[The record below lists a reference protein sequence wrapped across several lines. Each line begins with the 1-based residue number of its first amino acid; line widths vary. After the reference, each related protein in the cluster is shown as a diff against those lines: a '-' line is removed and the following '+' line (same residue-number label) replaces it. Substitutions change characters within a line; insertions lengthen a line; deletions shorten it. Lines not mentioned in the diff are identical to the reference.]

1 MDRIFVGIDIGK
13 EFHWAVARNDEGEE
27 LLSRR
32 VENREGDIR
41 LLLQE
46 VNRFGRSS
54 LWAVDVAQGH
64 VSLCAAVLLE
74 KGQEVLFVPGFV
86 VNRSRTALA
95 GEGKTDRKD
104 ARVIAENAR
113 FRRDLEHLRPRD
125 ENLAELG
132 LLVSHRRDIVAD
144 RVRMICRLRERLGAF
159 LPGLER
165 VLDFRN
171 RGALELIRRYPT
183 PAKIRRSGRK
193 RICAYLA
200 GVGVRKADD
209 LAQKALRAARDQS
222 LRLPGETVGAALVC
236 ELAEEILRTDERLS
250 KLDEKIADHFFL
262 HPQAKII
269 ESLPGMGP
277 RLGAEF
283 LVSVG
288 DISFFSGPDKLA
300 AYAGLAP
307 VSCDSGK
314 RQGFRRRARGGNRA
328 LKCVFYRAAFASLR
342 HPSSRACYDRKRAEG
357 KKHQQALIALA
368 RRRVNVLWAMLRDG
382 TLFSES
388 EPILTN

>member
-32 VENREGDIR
+32 VENEEGDIR

-54 LWAVDVAQGH
+54 LWAVDVAQGP

-144 RVRMICRLRERLGAF
+144 RVRMICRLRERLGALF
-159 LPGLER
+159 PGLER
-165 VLDFRN
+165 VLD
-171 RGALELIRRYPT
+171 
-183 PAKIRRSGRK
+183 
-193 RICAYLA
+193 
-200 GVGVRKADD
+200 
-209 LAQKALRAARDQS
+209 
-222 LRLPGETVGAALVC
+222 
-236 ELAEEILRTDERLS
+236 LS
-250 KLDEKIADHFFL
+250 
-262 HPQAKII
+262 
-269 ESLPGMGP
+269 
-277 RLGAEF
+277 
-283 LVSVG
+283 
-288 DISFFSGPDKLA
+288 
-300 AYAGLAP
+300 
-307 VSCDSGK
+307 
-314 RQGFRRRARGGNRA
+314 
-328 LKCVFYRAAFASLR
+328 
-342 HPSSRACYDRKRAEG
+342 
-357 KKHQQALIALA
+357 
-368 RRRVNVLWAMLRDG
+368 
-382 TLFSES
+382 
-388 EPILTN
+388 